1 MLKRILILVL
11 VWLSVAPAVFAQA
24 KPSGPEKAP
33 PAAVVKLE
41 LTQPELGTLD
51 NVMTEAQKVDKEL
64 ELARAKLEAAQNRA
78 DVVRQ
83 QFELTRLKVCQ
94 TRKLDP
100 DLYEL
105 LLLPTTLPNGQQAQ
119 RWTLRLRDTSPPT
132 APPAPAS
139 GGTAP

>member
-1 MLKRILILVL
+1 MKHQFVALLLCALI
-11 VWLSVAPAVFAQA
+11 WPMTAFTQAASPPPAD
-24 KPSGPEKAP
+24 KAP
-33 PAAVVKLE
+33 PPAAMAKLE
-41 LTQPELGTLD
+41 LTQPELGTLEG
-51 NVMTEAQKVDKEL
+51 VMTEAQKVDKDL

-119 RWTLRLRDTSPPT
+119 RWTLRLRDTSPTT
-132 APPAPAS
+132 APVS
-139 GGTAP
+139 GGAKP

>member
-1 MLKRILILVL
+1 MKHRFYALLLMCSFL
-11 VWLSVAPAVFAQA
+11 PLTTFAQA
-24 KPSGPEKAP
+24 ASPPPAEKAP
-33 PAAVVKLE
+33 PAAVAKLE
-41 LTQPELGTLD
+41 LTQPELGTLEG
-51 NVMTEAQKVDKEL
+51 VMTEAQKVDKDL

-105 LLLPTTLPNGQQAQ
+105 VLLPTTLPNGQQAQ
-119 RWTLRLRDTSPPT
+119 RWTLRLRDTSPTT
-132 APPAPAS
+132 APVS
-139 GGTAP
+139 GGAKP